1 MFRIYM
7 GEGYPVMGTMPYGK
21 KSDAVNITSP
31 MQQYDQV
38 QFSSHLDEAEKRMR
52 ETVSRLSQEI
62 RTRVT
67 AQDVKHLQ
75 QQVATG
81 EYQPSPREI
90 AARMLLLRE
99 DR

>member
-1 MFRIYM
+1 MFRIYT
-7 GEGYPVMGTMPYGK
+7 GEGYPVGGPTPYGK
-21 KSDAVNITSP
+21 KPDTTSVASP
-31 MQQYDQV
+31 GQQYDQV

-52 ETVSRLSQEI
+52 ETVSRLSQEV

-67 AQDVKHLQ
+67 SQDVERLQ
-75 QQVATG
+75 QQVAAG

-99 DR
+99 E